1 MAQLFTNCVWTY
13 PLKASLKPY
22 RSSYLFCVVDILEE
36 VFNGS
41 LEVEG
46 LDQSRLVEGESVA
59 DAAHLNPL
67 RLHPNAQFRV
77 FSDTTLNYVCREG
90 KFASVGLI
98 QIEFNRIHS
107 YLQYA

>member
-1 MAQLFTNCVWTY
+1 MAQLFDCVWTTFFMHQR
-13 PLKASLKPY
+13 LILKPY
-22 RSSYLFCVVDILEE
+22 RSSYLFCVVDIFEE

-77 FSDTTLNYVCREG
+77 FSDTTLNDVCREE
-90 KFASVGLI
+90 KLA
-98 QIEFNRIHS
+98 
-107 YLQYA
+107 